1 MKRASILKQEVM
13 QERRFKASFRYR
25 DDIFIVAES
34 GNGNVETLWRHW
46 KFVANQN
53 RSPYLIEGWVVSSDS
68 VVFLD
73 TFVERAEMRDT
84 VTDWFQNTHKTV
96 SLGCSA
102 VSAKFSSKVGT
113 QVVATG

>member
-1 MKRASILKQEVM
+1 MKRASNLKQEVM

-25 DDIFIVAES
+25 DDIFIVAEC
-34 GNGNVETLWRHW
+34 GNVGTLSRHW

-73 TFVERAEMRDT
+73 TNCR
-84 VTDWFQNTHKTV
+84 K
-96 SLGCSA
+96 G
-102 VSAKFSSKVGT
+102 
-113 QVVATG
+113 